1 MRISDWSSDVGTSDL
16 VRRELKKPGWHKT
29 EFVKAMQHGW
39 VPMLWSTQTFK
50 RANLLSFV
58 STKTDKSGLSLSS
71 SHKQSA
77 IIGADGYLYFLL
89 LKEKGD
95 VEELFTNTEAVQ
107 ESVLKGF
114 SRVFKL
120 LTQQG
125 LLAQHAGF
133 KQ

>member
-1 MRISDWSSDVGTSDL
+1 MTAYEFRISDLSSDVCSSDL
-16 VRRELKKPGWHKT
+16 LLLSKAVKSFFSTKGVRRELKKPGWHKT

-77 IIGADGYLYFLL
+77 IIGADR
-89 LKEKGD
+89 
-95 VEELFTNTEAVQ
+95 Q
-107 ESVLKGF
+107 SV
-114 SRVFKL
+114 V
-120 LTQQG
+120 
-125 LLAQHAGF
+125 
-133 KQ
+133 